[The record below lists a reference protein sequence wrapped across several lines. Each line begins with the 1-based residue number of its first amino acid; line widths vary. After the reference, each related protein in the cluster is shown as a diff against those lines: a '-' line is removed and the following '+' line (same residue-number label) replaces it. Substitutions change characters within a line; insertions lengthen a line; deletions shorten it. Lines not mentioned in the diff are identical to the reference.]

1 MAVDPARI
9 DAVAFEHLVTAARG
23 ALAQGERDRGAAML
37 ADAAAMWR
45 GPALADAADAPFAA
59 GPIARL
65 EELRVAAAEDLT
77 EARLALGDAGALVPG
92 IEELVAAHPLRER
105 LRGQLMRALYVAGRQ
120 AEALAVY
127 EDTRRLL
134 AGRLGVDPSP
144 ELATIQLAI
153 LRGEAAPPAPAPSA
167 PAAVPRATNL
177 PAPLTSFVG
186 REEELEQVGKQLG
199 ETRLVTLTGPG
210 GAGKTRLAME
220 AATRWPAQLPDGV
233 WFVPLAPVRD
243 AREIPKAVAAVLG
256 VPEVLR
262 LTDAV
267 DAALALA
274 TPHLD
279 RLTDFLASRRLIL
292 ILDNCEHVIDAVA
305 ALSLRVLAAAPDV
318 RILATSREP
327 LGVTGE
333 TLCPVPSLPL
343 PPADAEPGR
352 GRQLRRGPPVRDRA
366 AAVRPGLHDRQR
378 DGRGGGADLPRA
390 GRHPAGHRAGRGP
403 AAVADHDA
411 GGSAA

>member
-1 MAVDPARI
+1 MPNVLVRAVWDNGGVNGMRVGILGPLEVRDAGGERVPVTGPRLRVLLARLAVAGGHVVTADRLAEDLWPAGRPADAANALQALVSRLRQAAGRDLVEYGAGGYRVAVDPARI

-65 EELRVAAAEDLT
+65 EELPVAAAEDLT

-153 LRGEAAPPAPAPSA
+153 LRGEAAPEPAPAPSA

-220 AATRWPAQLPDGV
+220 AATRWPARLPDGV
-233 WFVPLAPVRD
+233 LV
-243 AREIPKAVAAVLG
+243 
-256 VPEVLR
+256 
-262 LTDAV
+262 
-267 DAALALA
+267 
-274 TPHLD
+274 
-279 RLTDFLASRRLIL
+279 
-292 ILDNCEHVIDAVA
+292 
-305 ALSLRVLAAAPDV
+305 
-318 RILATSREP
+318 
-327 LGVTGE
+327 
-333 TLCPVPSLPL
+333 
-343 PPADAEPGR
+343 
-352 GRQLRRGPPVRDRA
+352 RA
-366 AAVRPGLHDRQR
+366 AGPGPRCPR
-378 DGRGGGADLPRA
+378 NPEGRSGGARCP
-390 GRHPAGHRAGRGP
+390 RGP
-403 AAVADHDA
+403 AADRRR
-411 GGSAA
+411 

>member
-1 MAVDPARI
+1 MAVDPAHI

-23 ALAQGERDRGAAML
+23 ALAQGEQDRGAAML
-37 ADAAAMWR
+37 ADAAALWR

-144 ELATIQLAI
+144 ELAAIHLAI
-153 LRGEAAPPAPAPSA
+153 LRGEAAPASPSAPAPHRSRAPASAGSPFPEPAPAPSA
-167 PAAVPRATNL
+167 PAAVVRATNL

-186 REEELEQVGKQLG
+186 REEELKQVGKQLG

-274 TPHLD
+274 
-279 RLTDFLASRRLIL
+279 
-292 ILDNCEHVIDAVA
+292 AV
-305 ALSLRVLAAAPDV
+305 
-318 RILATSREP
+318 
-327 LGVTGE
+327 
-333 TLCPVPSLPL
+333 C
-343 PPADAEPGR
+343 AE
-352 GRQLRRGPPVRDRA
+352 A
-366 AAVRPGLHDRQR
+366 
-378 DGRGGGADLPRA
+378 GGGARYRGLHASDPDA
-390 GRHPAGHRAGRGP
+390 GRTAVGHVRRGHQRGAPRPARPVGAP
-403 AAVADHDA
+403 
-411 GGSAA
+411 